1 MAWNE
6 PGNSGGKDPWG
17 QRNKQQGPPDLD
29 QVIKNIQNKLTGL
42 FGGGKRG
49 GDGGGGGSGGNVS
62 GFGIGLVAGVALLL
76 WLVSGWYVI
85 QQGERGV
92 LLKFGQKGEIAG
104 PGLRW
109 HWPYPI
115 ESVEKVN
122 VDQVSTLWIGR
133 RGDKSAGMTGSD
145 NGYML
150 TEDENIIVV
159 EFSVQYKI
167 KDASQ
172 YLFNVRD
179 PVATVLQATE
189 SAVREIVGK
198 SKLDFVMTEG
208 QLAVADSTR
217 TLLQKILDRYETGI
231 QIVAVQMQKASP
243 PDEVKAAFEDA
254 IKAREDGD
262 RYIQDAKAYEND
274 IIPRARGA
282 AERLVQES
290 EGYKASVMARAE
302 GDARRFTSIVGEYA
316 KAPGV
321 TRERM
326 YIETM
331 EQVLSNTTKIYVD
344 QKAGNNIL
352 YLPLDRLTA
361 RTGGGAGPV
370 NTLQPLPELQET
382 VPAASAPERGRENF
396 RDRGAR

>member
-29 QVIKNIQNKLTGL
+29 QVIKNIQNKLAGL

-49 GDGGGGGSGGNVS
+49 GTSNSNGGGNVS
-62 GFGIGLVAGVALLL
+62 GFGIGLVVSVALLL
-76 WLVSGWYVI
+76 WLISGWYVV

-104 PGLRW
+104 PGLHW

-133 RGDKSAGMTGSD
+133 RGDKSAGITGSD

-150 TEDENIIVV
+150 TEDENIIVI

-167 KDASQ
+167 KDASH
-172 YLFNVRD
+172 YLFNTRD

-217 TLLQKILDRYETGI
+217 TLLQKILDRYQTGI

-243 PDEVKAAFEDA
+243 PDEVKMAFEDA

-316 KAPGV
+316 KVPGV

-344 QKAGNNIL
+344 QKAGNNVL
-352 YLPLDRLTA
+352 YLPLDRLTS
-361 RTGGGAGPV
+361 RTGGAGPV

-382 VPAASAPERGRENF
+382 TPAVSVPEHGRENL
-396 RDRGAR
+396 RDRGGR

>member
-29 QVIKNIQNKLTGL
+29 QVIRNIQNKLAGL

-49 GDGGGGGSGGNVS
+49 GGNSPTGGNVS
-62 GFGIGLVAGVALLL
+62 GFGIGLVVGVALLL

-92 LLKFGQKGEIAG
+92 LLKFGQKSEVAG
-104 PGLRW
+104 PGLHW

-133 RGDKSAGMTGSD
+133 RGDKSAGMIGSD

-150 TEDENIIVV
+150 TEDENIIVI

-172 YLFNVRD
+172 YLFSVRD

-243 PDEVKAAFEDA
+243 PDEVKTAFEDA

-352 YLPLDRLTA
+352 YLPLDKLTS
-361 RTGGGAGPV
+361 RIGGGTGPV

-382 VPAASAPERGRENF
+382 VPVTGVPERARENF
-396 RDRGAR
+396 RDRGGR